1 MLRGVTN
8 SLPFAKLLGIE
19 ITEATPEKV
28 TAEMMVRDELCTLPV
43 LHGGAITWLGDKA
56 GALGI
61 HDPRDDVPSAEGG
74 YLAAIRR
81 LLVKPFEHRHVWI
94 GDLVVAVD
102 ARIGESRER
111 FVIPGIGKVQAIGD
125 VCV

>member
-74 YLAAIRR
+74 YLCRDTPAFGEAIRAPPHLDWR
-81 LLVKPFEHRHVWI
+81 PCR
-94 GDLVVAVD
+94 GCGCADR
-102 ARIGESRER
+102 RIPRAFRYTRDRKSSGHW
-111 FVIPGIGKVQAIGD
+111 
-125 VCV
+125 